1 MKFIQ
6 YLVKGYNME
15 NEEVLVC
22 VSCNK
27 DVSDEHEATTSD
39 DIVCHECVRVC
50 ERCDY
55 IGTVDDDFRVVDSNQ
70 MWCEPCADNYSNWCD
85 NCEIYHTSD
94 VYYAEDRSGTYCE
107 GCWMDYLT
115 YCEGCSNYYY
125 DPCSC
130 MDDED
135 ERFIH
140 DYSYTPDLKFHTVKE
155 NPTVPADFLYLGME
169 IELEAPRNDY
179 GIRTDAAEYASN
191 LEDYGLAYL
200 KSDGSL
206 ECGFEVVTHPM
217 THDYFKNHAPKF
229 WEVIG
234 GLRDEFRMRAWSAG
248 TAGIHIHLSRAGFN
262 NGAHI
267 HRFLQLVYANE
278 EFYSR
283 MAGRNSGR
291 WAKFD
296 DVLQWDS
303 DKDRSVKSFKR
314 KLARY
319 GNNHSDRYS
328 AVNTLNRNTLEMRIF
343 RSTLNP
349 DTIKSALDLAHASVE
364 YTRTLTVGQ
373 IVNGALERMNFI
385 QFIHD
390 NKDTYAH
397 LISRMDR
404 LFIGAHSDT
413 E

>member
-1 MKFIQ
+1 
-6 YLVKGYNME
+6 
-15 NEEVLVC
+15 
-22 VSCNK
+22 
-27 DVSDEHEATTSD
+27 
-39 DIVCHECVRVC
+39 
-50 ERCDY
+50 
-55 IGTVDDDFRVVDSNQ
+55 
-70 MWCEPCADNYSNWCD
+70 
-85 NCEIYHTSD
+85 
-94 VYYAEDRSGTYCE
+94 
-107 GCWMDYLT
+107 
-115 YCEGCSNYYY
+115 
-125 DPCSC
+125 

>member
-1 MKFIQ
+1 MKDD
-6 YLVKGYNME
+6 
-15 NEEVLVC
+15 EVLTC
-22 VSCNK
+22 ISCNQEASEDYK
-27 DVSDEHEATTSD
+27 TAGDDPVCSD
-39 DIVCHECVRVC
+39 CLRVC
-50 ERCDY
+50 ERCDWA
-55 IGTVDDDFRVVDSNQ
+55 GTVDDDFREVDSNST
-70 MWCEPCADNYSNWCD
+70 WCDSCCENGANWCD
-85 NCEIYHTSD
+85 NCEILHTGD
-94 VYYAEDRSGTYCE
+94 VFIAEDRRGTYCD
-107 GCWMDYLT
+107 GCWMDELT
-115 YCEGCSNYYY
+115 YCDGCSNYYY
-125 DPCSC
+125 DPCGC

-135 ERFIH
+135 ERFMH
-140 DYSYTPDLKFHTVKE
+140 DYSYTPDLKFHTKIDE
-155 NPTVPADFLYLGME
+155 PTTPADFLYLGME
-169 IELEAPRNDY
+169 IEIESPNGDYSIRN
-179 GIRTDAAEYASN
+179 DAAEYASV
-191 LEDYGLAYL
+191 LENYDLAYL

-206 ECGFEVVTHPM
+206 ECGFEIVTHPM

-234 GLRDEFRMRAWSAG
+234 GLRDKYRMKAWSAY

-262 NGAHI
+262 NAAHI
-267 HRFLQLVYANE
+267 HRFMQLVYANQ

-283 MAGRNSGR
+283 MAGRSSDR

-296 DVLQWDS
+296 DNLRYDNTS
-303 DKDRSVKSFKR
+303 DKYVKTFKH

-319 GNNHSDRYS
+319 GENHSDRYS

-364 YTRTLTVGQ
+364 YTRTLTVSQ
-373 IVNGALERMNFI
+373 IVGGALGRMNFI

-404 LFIGAHSDT
+404 LFIGTTSDT